1 MGFVRDRR
9 QRVTAEF
16 LRNNHSG
23 ADLFRTGGRSCANA
37 SAGSFRMAGAGC
49 PDIERHGIMDTA
61 EYTFTVGGS
70 IFFPAICPR
79 VRRSWLCG
87 DASRTGQQVGPCWKP
102 PRATD
107 GIISA
112 SFRYRMHT
120 GFAGRHHAAN
130 TCGSCD
136 AIPRPVS
143 GAGFRIPFLQNCCL
157 TGNRLYL
164 TDDWAGTVLSAGDA
178 GASSQPPPRAL

>member
-61 EYTFTVGGS
+61 EYTFTVGRVYLFS
-70 IFFPAICPR
+70 SDMPSCPAELALWGCF
-79 VRRSWLCG
+79 
-87 DASRTGQQVGPCWKP
+87 AY
-102 PRATD
+102 RA
-107 GIISA
+107 
-112 SFRYRMHT
+112 
-120 GFAGRHHAAN
+120 AGRHYLCYSFLGA
-130 TCGSCD
+130 G
-136 AIPRPVS
+136 IRGLRPYYGASKWKTRGRVS
-143 GAGFRIPFLQNCCL
+143 GAGTSASGIGCK
-157 TGNRLYL
+157 
-164 TDDWAGTVLSAGDA
+164 DDGEKV
-178 GASSQPPPRAL
+178 

>member
-61 EYTFTVGGS
+61 EYTFTVGRVYLFSSDMPSCPAELALWGC
-70 IFFPAICPR
+70 FAYRAAGRPVLEAATRNGWDYLCQFPLPDAYRFCRP
-79 VRRSWLCG
+79 
-87 DASRTGQQVGPCWKP
+87 ASRREHVWFMRCYT
-102 PRATD
+102 
-107 GIISA
+107 
-112 SFRYRMHT
+112 
-120 GFAGRHHAAN
+120 AARERSRFPN
-130 TCGSCD
+130 TFPSELL
-136 AIPRPVS
+136 P
-143 GAGFRIPFLQNCCL
+143 
-157 TGNRLYL
+157 
-164 TDDWAGTVLSAGDA
+164 DWE
-178 GASSQPPPRAL
+178 

>member
-1 MGFVRDRR
+1 MGVIGEGKGPRSSCGTIIPVRSYSEPADDVA
-9 QRVTAEF
+9 QTPPPV
-16 LRNNHSG
+16 LSG
-23 ADLFRTGGRSCANA
+23 WRE
-37 SAGSFRMAGAGC
+37 
-49 PDIERHGIMDTA
+49 PDVRHIERHGIMDTA

-87 DASRTGQQVGPCWKP
+87 DASHTGQQVGPCWKP

-112 SFRYRMHT
+112 CFRCRMHT

-130 TCGSCD
+130 MCGSCD
-136 AIPRPVS
+136 AMPRPLS
-143 GAGFRIPFLQNCCL
+143 EAGFRIPFLL
-157 TGNRLYL
+157 I
-164 TDDWAGTVLSAGDA
+164 SA
-178 GASSQPPPRAL
+178 

>member
-23 ADLFRTGGRSCANA
+23 AALFRTGGRSCANA

-61 EYTFTVGGS
+61 EYTFTVGRVYLYS
-70 IFFPAICPR
+70 SDMPSCPAEQALWGCFAYR
-79 VRRSWLCG
+79 
-87 DASRTGQQVGPCWKP
+87 
-102 PRATD
+102 
-107 GIISA
+107 A
-112 SFRYRMHT
+112 SFRYRLHS

-136 AIPRPVS
+136 AIPRPGIV
-143 GAGFRIPFLQNCCL
+143 AVFRIPFLQNCCL